1 MIELLLALVTEPA
14 AVQEAQVSPLKVV
27 NTAFIVERLAPPFAA
42 NIRVVVQNTGTEADE
57 LVAVSTPLG
66 EPTAFR
72 TDGDLFSRQEPV
84 PLPIPLPAPAN
95 GEASYLPL
103 IVWVPGLENG
113 NYRETGSSITLR
125 FARGGEITVPLTQS
139 SPAPPPAR

>member
-1 MIELLLALVTEPA
+1 MIELLLALANEPA
-14 AVQEAQVSPLKVV
+14 AVQEAVASPLKVV
-27 NTAFIVERLAPPFAA
+27 NKAFVVEGLSAPFAA
-42 NIRVVVQNTGTEADE
+42 SIRVVVQNTGSDADE
-57 LVAVSTPLG
+57 LLAVSTPLG

-84 PLPIPLPAPAN
+84 PLPIPLPAPVN

-113 NYRETGSSITLR
+113 NYRDTGSSITLR

>member
-14 AVQEAQVSPLKVV
+14 AAQEAQVSPLKVM

-95 GEASYLPL
+95 EEASYLPL

-113 NYRETGSSITLR
+113 NYRETGSSIILR